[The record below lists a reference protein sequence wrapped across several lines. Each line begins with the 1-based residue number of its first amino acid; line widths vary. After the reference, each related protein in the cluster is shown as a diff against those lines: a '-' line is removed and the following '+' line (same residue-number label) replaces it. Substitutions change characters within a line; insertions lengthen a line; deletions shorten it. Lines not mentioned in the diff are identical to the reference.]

1 MKKLIIVLG
10 ICLLG
15 FGCDKVEN
23 DDDQIR
29 QNEINRQFIGL
40 WKYAVPHDKNMEP
53 YYGFTVNFKFIS
65 YYIFAGEKHNNKSNG
80 KSYRFEDGPM
90 HSKYKIYK
98 LIIDNQPI
106 CYQYISNDTLYRI
119 GTLSQTAIEQW
130 VGNKDYAYKRTSESM
145 Y

>member
-40 WKYAVPHDKNMEP
+40 WKYAVPHDKNTEP
-53 YYGFTVNFKFIS
+53 
-65 YYIFAGEKHNNKSNG
+65 
-80 KSYRFEDGPM
+80 
-90 HSKYKIYK
+90 
-98 LIIDNQPI
+98 QPDLLL
-106 CYQYISNDTLYRI
+106 ISNISVIIFLPGRNI
-119 GTLSQTAIEQW
+119 IAI
-130 VGNKDYAYKRTSESM
+130 
-145 Y
+145 

>member
-40 WKYAVPHDKNMEP
+40 WKYAVPHDKNTEP

-106 CYQYISNDTLYRI
+106 CYKYISNDTLYRI

>member
-40 WKYAVPHDKNMEP
+40 WKYAVPHDKNTEP

-106 CYQYISNDTLYRI
+106 CYQYISNDTLYSI

>member
-23 DDDQIR
+23 DDDQTR

-40 WKYAVPHDKNMEP
+40 WKYAVPHDKNTEP

>member
-40 WKYAVPHDKNMEP
+40 WKYAVPHDKNTEP
-53 YYGFTVNFKFIS
+53 YYGFTVNFKYIS
-65 YYIFAGEKHNNKSNG
+65 YYIFAGEKHNSNLNG
-80 KSYRFEDGPM
+80 KSYRFEDGLS
-90 HSKYKIYK
+90 HSKYKIYTVSYTH
-98 LIIDNQPI
+98 L
-106 CYQYISNDTLYRI
+106 TLP
-119 GTLSQTAIEQW
+119 TT
-130 VGNKDYAYKRTSESM
+130 
-145 Y
+145 

>member
-40 WKYAVPHDKNMEP
+40 WKYAVPHDKNTEP

-106 CYQYISNDTLYRI
+106 CCQYISNDTLYRI

>member
-1 MKKLIIVLG
+1 
-10 ICLLG
+10 
-15 FGCDKVEN
+15 
-23 DDDQIR
+23 
-29 QNEINRQFIGL
+29 
-40 WKYAVPHDKNMEP
+40 
-53 YYGFTVNFKFIS
+53 
-65 YYIFAGEKHNNKSNG
+65 
-80 KSYRFEDGPM
+80 M

>member
-40 WKYAVPHDKNMEP
+40 WKYAVPHDKNTEP

-98 LIIDNQPI
+98 LIIDNQLI
-106 CYQYISNDTLYRI
+106 CDQDISNDTLYRI

>member
-29 QNEINRQFIGL
+29 QN
-40 WKYAVPHDKNMEP
+40 DKNTEP
-53 YYGFTVNFKFIS
+53 YYGVTVNFKFIS

>member
-15 FGCDKVEN
+15 FGRDKVEN

-40 WKYAVPHDKNMEP
+40 WKYAVPHDKNTEP
-53 YYGFTVNFKFIS
+53 YYGFTVNFKYIS
-65 YYIFAGEKHNNKSNG
+65 YYIFAGEKHNSNLNG
-80 KSYRFEDGPM
+80 KSYRFEDGLS

-98 LIIDNQPI
+98 FIVDGQPI
-106 CYQYISNDTLYRI
+106 GYQYLSNDTLYIRAFSSSVDI
-119 GTLSQTAIEQW
+119 NEW
-130 VGNKDYAYKRTSESM
+130 VGNREHAYVRTDELM
-145 Y
+145 N

>member
-40 WKYAVPHDKNMEP
+40 WKYAVPHDKNTEP

-106 CYQYISNDTLYRI
+106 CHQYISNDTLYRI

>member
-40 WKYAVPHDKNMEP
+40 WKYAVPHDKNTEP
-53 YYGFTVNFKFIS
+53 YYGPPLENRGSGEIVQIS
-65 YYIFAGEKHNNKSNG
+65 LE
-80 KSYRFEDGPM
+80 
-90 HSKYKIYK
+90 
-98 LIIDNQPI
+98 
-106 CYQYISNDTLYRI
+106 
-119 GTLSQTAIEQW
+119 
-130 VGNKDYAYKRTSESM
+130 
-145 Y
+145 